1 MTDMTLRLHPVLW
14 ATAALLLTGTA
25 HAQSAGTL
33 TGRLSVTRIAPDVT
47 SGNLTA
53 PSFAGTQADI
63 TANTQPTGGLTWM
76 LDDHVSVDLP
86 LALGFKHDL
95 MGAGAIAGVGKI
107 GEAKAL
113 PISLLAQY
121 RFMEPSA
128 QIRPYVGAG
137 PTYAKFYKARSTA
150 VLTSLTGG
158 SPTNPT
164 TLTIDSKLCLTVQL
178 GASIAVAPR
187 WSLDVSVLKTMLK
200 TTAHLSS
207 GQTLDVKVNPTSY
220 TVGLGYQF

>member
-1 MTDMTLRLHPVLW
+1 MTLRLNPVLW

-47 SGNLTA
+47 SGNLTS

-76 LDDHVSVDLP
+76 VDDHVAIDLP
-86 LALGFKHDL
+86 LALGFRHDL
-95 MGAGAIAGVGKI
+95 VGAGAIAGVGKI
-107 GEAKAL
+107 GEVQAL

-137 PTYAKFYKARSTA
+137 PTYARFYKARSTA
-150 VLTSLTGG
+150 VLSGLTGG
-158 SPTNPT
+158 SPANPT
-164 TLTIDSKLCLTVQL
+164 TLTVDSRLGLTMQL

-187 WSLDVSVLKTMLK
+187 WSLDVSVLKTLLK

-207 GQTLDVKVNPTSY
+207 GQTLDVTVNPTSY